1 MAPTSELKVA
11 AAGVAQS
18 VRPVA
23 SAPQARL
30 PVGAA
35 AVASGAKVQPPGV
48 AEAERAASARQP
60 GAAEVASDAEEA
72 QPPEAALDAVA
83 EPQQAVAAA
92 EPDAAAAQLPG
103 VAAEE
108 LPDEQVQQP
117 EAGHPSATPSWRRG
131 RRYLPWLAPRRAAR
145 SAHAM
150 QRSRAESPS
159 RRSWRA
165 AGCEGLS

>member
-1 MAPTSELKVA
+1 M
-11 AAGVAQS
+11 
-18 VRPVA
+18 
-23 SAPQARL
+23 
-30 PVGAA
+30 
-35 AVASGAKVQPPGV
+35 

-117 EAGHPSATPSWRRG
+117 EAGHPSAGLLLGAGGAAIFLGLRHDERRG
-131 RRYLPWLAPRRAAR
+131 LRMRCRGREL
-145 SAHAM
+145 
-150 QRSRAESPS
+150 S
-159 RRSWRA
+159 RRQGGRGEQQDAKVCHDILGPRNRPDSNEWPSLA
-165 AGCEGLS
+165 CQLVD